1 MRCGERK
8 SIIFCNGN
16 TAENN
21 HSNVCQKCESERELH
36 MYMRERE
43 NSSDEIATL
52 DKKYK
57 EHTTTTHCKKK
68 MEIVLSQT
76 LTRNPNETKHV
87 TEYRIKSNQTKRH
100 TETEIERVAFFELIE
115 ENSKSEREDEEHK
128 DVVLRQKKSVN
139 YRWKQNLSETKH
151 WKLVEIIVKLNYKK
165 W

>member
-1 MRCGERK
+1 
-8 SIIFCNGN
+8 
-16 TAENN
+16 
-21 HSNVCQKCESERELH
+21 
-36 MYMRERE
+36 MYMRERD

-52 DKKYK
+52 DKNTRNTLLKP
-57 EHTTTTHCKKK
+57 TAKKK

-128 DVVLRQKKSVN
+128 DVVLRQKKIG
-139 YRWKQNLSETKH
+139 KLQMEAESERNKTLETGGNHSKI
-151 WKLVEIIVKLNYKK
+151 KL
-165 W
+165 